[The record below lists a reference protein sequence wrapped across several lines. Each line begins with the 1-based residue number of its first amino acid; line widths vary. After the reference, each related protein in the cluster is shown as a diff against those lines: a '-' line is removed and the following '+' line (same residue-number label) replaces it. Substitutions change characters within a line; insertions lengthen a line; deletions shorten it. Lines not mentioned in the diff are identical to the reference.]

1 MEFKTHRKAIAIEF
15 TEQQLSPHAGS
26 AVFWGWLHQ
35 KDWRQRL
42 AAALPHRLPIS
53 NNKLLP
59 LEKALAFMHGL
70 LCDARKRTQFNFPK
84 RWRCELPARSER
96 PALGVADQKIPE
108 CLHARHRLQLFRIDE
123 VCVERRTLFFA
134 E

>member
-1 MEFKTHRKAIAIEF
+1 MAGTLEFKSNGKAIAIEF

-26 AVFWGWLHQ
+26 ALFWGWLHRL
-35 KDWRQRL
+35 DWRQRL

-70 LCDARKRTQFNFPK
+70 LCDARRATRTSRICGAIRSRRNSWASRASPVS
-84 RWRCELPARSER
+84 RC
-96 PALGVADQKIPE
+96 
-108 CLHARHRLQLFRIDE
+108 
-123 VCVERRTLFFA
+123 
-134 E
+134 